1 MAVKKVA
8 NTDKANEGSKPVKQV
23 TVRPIDWEY
32 IKNALRK
39 GSTIKNIALALGLDR
54 NTLYNRCKTDNG
66 MDISAFSAQYKKTGI
81 ISMEEKLYDMGMEGD
96 KTAAIFWLKCKAGWD
111 DGSNAKNQVT
121 VNNNQPINF
130 QEAYNQQAAITP
142 KPTDGKAT

>member
-1 MAVKKVA
+1 MAV
-8 NTDKANEGSKPVKQV
+8 NKAN
-23 TVRPIDWEY
+23 IDWEFVKEA
-32 IKNALRK
+32 ITK
-39 GSTIKNIALALGLDR
+39 GSSIKTIAYALGLDAK
-54 NTLYNRCKTDNG
+54 TLYNRCKDDLGTT
-66 MDISAFSAQYKKTGI
+66 ISLLSAQYKRKGI
-81 ISMEEKLYDMGMEGD
+81 QSIEQRAYERAMEGD
-96 KTAAIFWLKCKAGWD
+96 RTMTIFWLKCKAGWD